1 MERFLF
7 NAHYLRSMVVTIR
20 HIFGD
25 NLTPEKF
32 KDYIVFLMILA
43 SIFSLMAIRG
53 DYILAPPYAVS
64 AYLVVF
70 KRKTKYSS
78 KESLVATYGV
88 VILSSDAFHFLLGES
103 LVGMILNVLI
113 VSAFIT
119 FTNLTHPPA
128 IALTI
133 FSYLAG
139 DSLDFTI
146 SSGLSL
152 LALLLA
158 SLIIE
163 KYFKS

>member
-1 MERFLF
+1 M
-7 NAHYLRSMVVTIR
+7 HYQRKLADTVE

-25 NLTPEKF
+25 NLKLEKV
-32 KDYIVFLMILA
+32 KDYLVFLMILA
-43 SIFSLMAIRG
+43 AIFSLTAIRG

-70 KRKTKYSS
+70 QKKTKYSS
-78 KESLVATYGV
+78 RESLFATYGV
-88 VILSSDAFHFLLGES
+88 VILSSDAFHFLLGQS
-103 LVGMILNVLI
+103 LFGMILNVLI
-113 VSAFIT
+113 VSAFVT

-139 DSLDFTI
+139 DPLDFTI

-152 LALLLA
+152 LALLAA

-163 KYFKS
+163 KYG

>member
-1 MERFLF
+1 M
-7 NAHYLRSMVVTIR
+7 HYQRKLTDILE
-20 HIFGD
+20 HIFRD
-25 NLTPEKF
+25 NLRPEKV
-32 KDYIVFLMILA
+32 KNYIIFLLILA
-43 SIFSLMAIRG
+43 VIFSLISIGG

-64 AYLVVF
+64 AYIVVF
-70 KRKTKYSS
+70 QRNTKYSNR
-78 KESLVATYGV
+78 KSLIATYAI
-88 VILSSDAFHFLLGES
+88 VILSSDALHFLLGES

-113 VSAFIT
+113 VSAFVT

-139 DSLDFTI
+139 DPLDFTI

-152 LALLLA
+152 LTLLSA

-163 KYFKS
+163 KYS